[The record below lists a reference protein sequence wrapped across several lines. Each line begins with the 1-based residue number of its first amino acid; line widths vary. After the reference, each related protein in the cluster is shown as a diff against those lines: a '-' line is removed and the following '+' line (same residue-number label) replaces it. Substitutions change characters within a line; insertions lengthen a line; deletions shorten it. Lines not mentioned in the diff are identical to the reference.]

1 MADSGAGDTGPSDA
15 GTAPNITITSTSTP
29 NQITVRWVAT
39 ASEMGN
45 FTSVGAPGL
54 VTVLNLHISCWGAFG
69 AFLPWT
75 TYATDPRQ
83 LPETNHT
90 LQYSYSGAASGN
102 YCDVNVQG
110 LGGIGVER
118 WAAAMVS
125 GAQVTIGHVEAV
137 VPAVLRGSHIDVV
150 GNGQGGFNWRLIFA
164 P

>member
-1 MADSGAGDTGPSDA
+1 MGAFPTG
-15 GTAPNITITSTSTP
+15 
-29 NQITVRWVAT
+29 
-39 ASEMGN
+39 
-45 FTSVGAPGL
+45 
-54 VTVLNLHISCWGAFG
+54 VTTLNLDIACWGTFG
-69 AFLPWT
+69 AFVPWAS
-75 TYATDPRQ
+75 YATQSRL

-102 YCDVNVQG
+102 YCDINVQG

-137 VPAVLRGSHIDVV
+137 VPANLRGSSIAVV
-150 GNGQGGFNWRLIFA
+150 GNGQGGFNWRLTFA